1 MAWPVKEEGGMPTV
15 TFEHQTLHILQLG
28 ANITHDPEL
37 WRDKLDKIG
46 CVVEE
51 CDENTVEIEVFPDRP
66 DLLSAETMAY
76 ATRTFLHNADAE
88 PTLPV
93 TTGPITMTV
102 DPSLENVRPII
113 YGAVVRGV
121 DTGHTSEAR
130 DQFIQGLM
138 DHQEKL
144 HFALGRG
151 RRRSSIGVHDLSTLQ
166 PPFRV
171 VTVDSNYKFIPL
183 AMNNEMSI
191 SEILNKHPKGV
202 DFAHLLDGF
211 EKFPVILDA
220 SGDVLSFPPII
231 NGAHTTVTTETTD
244 FFIDVTGWDEKACE
258 SSLLLVCLSMAIR
271 GGTIEGIE
279 LTNWHGDKSICPNG
293 SPKTHKLPQ
302 SLLENVLGREFSD
315 AEISEAINRM
325 GGRLI
330 RRRVVTDGPLV
341 SDRWADAE
349 VGSDEYL
356 IEMPRWRSDILHP
369 VDLVEEIATGIGYE
383 DLGVATS
390 MQSIAGKPL
399 TKMTLHRRIRESLQG
414 CGLQQIQSLTL
425 SNEGD
430 QFTKMRQKHRGDVT
444 ELHNPITIEH
454 TIMRQYILPSLLRLL
469 AANRHHELPQRV
481 YELGTVVHDHHNN
494 DVVAW
499 GCAEVG
505 TGFTG
510 AKGIAQAIL
519 RDLGVEQEELEVTYK
534 ATKSSD
540 GPWLEGRG
548 ADVLINGQR
557 VGSFGEIDP
566 AVADLFELRVPIQ
579 AGEFDV
585 GALERLIPDPVH

>member
-1 MAWPVKEEGGMPTV
+1 MAWPVKEDGAMPTV

-51 CDENTVEIEVFPDRP
+51 CDENSVEIEVFPDRP

-88 PTLPV
+88 PNLLV
-93 TTGPITMTV
+93 TPGPIKMTV
-102 DPSLENVRPII
+102 DSSLENVRPVI

-151 RRRSSIGVHDLSTLQ
+151 RRRSSIGVHDLSKLQ
-166 PPFRV
+166 PPFQV

-191 SEILNKHPKGV
+191 SEILNEHPKGV

-211 EKFPVILDA
+211 EKFPVIIDA

-244 FFIDVTGWDEKACE
+244 FFIDVTGWDKKACE

-279 LTNWHGDKSICPNG
+279 LTNWRGDNSICPNG
-293 SPKTHKLPQ
+293 SPITHKLPK
-302 SLLENVLGREFSD
+302 SLLEKVLGREFSD
-315 AEISEAINRM
+315 AEITEAINRM
-325 GGRLI
+325 GGRFI

-383 DLGVATS
+383 DLGDATS

-430 QFTKMRQKHRGDVT
+430 QFTKMRQKHLGDVT

-494 DVVAW
+494 NMVAW

-519 RDLGVEQEELEVTYK
+519 RDLGVEKEELEVTYK
-534 ATKSSD
+534 ATKSEV

-585 GALERLIPDPVH
+585 GALEKLIPDPVH